1 LQPIAMSRRTNA
13 RPHEDGEIVA
23 EDGTAKSHVTP
34 KPADEF
40 EGKENA
46 WHCPEHRHREEHRRC
61 PWTR

>member
-46 WHCPEHRHREEHRRC
+46 
-61 PWTR
+61 